1 MFWGKFLKVHYYIL
15 LFLNEFKFMKYC
27 FFCLLFLTWMPYG
40 VTQERLRSSEIKT
53 IKETEEKK
61 IGRNDCLITATFS
74 VTERSS
80 SRSLEDPFFDQGED
94 VRICIDYLANFSDLG
109 TSWIH
114 GLIPDFGPGWDMTAF
129 QPDSALIS
137 PSTPIAIWHDI
148 DDIDCYPTSSSYFDI
163 SDLCTYL
170 DTITGRLTLCNTECE
185 FCPCSGPLPKDTR
198 LPSGWFWSTNGGA
211 GCDNLCN
218 PGTRYGMAVVVAQ
231 ISICFDMKVRTF
243 LSNDKIK
250 NNTGLNIN
258 FQLSLDDQTG
268 CWRDGLRPHQ
278 QIDSKQFGPNWS
290 IACSPSSSVILGK
303 DTIICTGSSP
313 SMEISNENPLDSN
326 GIIVKTIFNNKVTGN
341 RDHYFDQGYGVIND
355 TLVNTTDTIQEVLY
369 TVASVSDTIW
379 CPIVKD
385 TFKVIVYPNITFSV
399 DEVIYINH
407 PTELTSNFDG
417 NWIISDTSI
426 ANVTNGLLTGLNEGI
441 IEISL
446 VEPISKCTS
455 DIKTVTILQPTYLLK
470 VFTFTDNDGNGIY
483 DPINDSELPNT
494 SVYLPRN
501 DSYHYTN
508 ALGNAEI
515 VLDTGL
521 FEIIYK
527 QTTGDWIDD
536 QIVSYINI
544 EELCHVDSIGFIPL
558 LPRLTGI
565 TTIPTSWLRCSNT
578 VKLYNRVLNTS
589 SRNMDAK
596 LVVLL
601 DTLTNASTAVPVPN
615 MQESNRF
622 EWIINGLK
630 PSHYFNAHI
639 FVNIPAAMSNMD
651 SLHFYAFLITNEG
664 DTISRFKSSDIIRC
678 SYDPND
684 KRSWPDR
691 KGEENYTLRSERIDY
706 NIRFQNNGNDTAY
719 YVKILDL
726 LDPSLDKKS
735 LIVNG
740 SSHDVNTYIL
750 GDTLIFEHNNIILPD
765 TASNFVE
772 SQGFVS
778 FSFASLSAVAQG
790 TVIFNKGEI
799 IFDQNPPIITN
810 QVKNTIVDALPCPL
824 EAIWL
829 QGQTIQVNAEG
840 TVYEWYDCGTN
851 ALIATTSV
859 PSFVPELTG
868 SYYAVITGDFCKTVT
883 KCVTYI
889 ISSTAEVKKSS
900 VIIFPNPND
909 GIFTVSASQNMNKIM
924 VVDIA
929 GKNVYFDRSFT
940 SNTTN
945 HQIDITHLS
954 PGFFLVKVWMD
965 GEIYIAKIVLK

>member
-1 MFWGKFLKVHYYIL
+1 
-15 LFLNEFKFMKYC
+15 
-27 FFCLLFLTWMPYG
+27 MPYG
-40 VTQERLRSSEIKT
+40 ITQERLRSSEIKT

-61 IGRNDCLITATFS
+61 SGRNDCLTTATFS

-80 SRSLEDPFFDQGED
+80 SRSLEDPFFDQGEE
-94 VRICIDYLANFSDLG
+94 VRICIDYVEDFSDFG
-109 TSWIH
+109 VSWGH
-114 GLIPDFGPGWDMTAF
+114 GIIPDFGAGWDMTAF

-137 PSTPIAIWHDI
+137 SNAHLVKWHDKN
-148 DDIDCYPTSSSYFDI
+148 DADCYPSTSPHFQTPGI
-163 SDLCTYL
+163 CTYL
-170 DTITGRLTLCNTECE
+170 DTITGRLTLCNTSCE
-185 FCPCSGPLPKDTR
+185 FCPCSGPLPMDTR
-198 LPSGWFWSTNGGA
+198 LPSGWFWSTNGGGI
-211 GCDNLCN
+211 GCTNTCKPNTKFGIGLILSDL
-218 PGTRYGMAVVVAQ
+218 
-231 ISICFDMKVRTF
+231 SLCFDMKVRTF
-243 LSNDKIK
+243 LSNAEIE

-258 FQLSLDDQTG
+258 IQATSDDQTG
-268 CWRDGLRPHQ
+268 CWNDVFQNP
-278 QIDSKQFGPNWS
+278 IEAKQFGPNWS

-341 RDHYFDQGYGVIND
+341 RDHYFDQSYGVIND

-385 TFKVIVYPNITFSV
+385 TFRVIVYPNITFSV
-399 DEVIYINH
+399 DEVVYINH
-407 PTELTSNFDG
+407 PVELTSNFDG
-417 NWIISDTSI
+417 KWIISDTSI
-426 ANVTNGLLTGLNEGI
+426 ADINNGLLTGLKDGI

-455 DIKTVTILQPTYLLK
+455 DIKIVTILQPTYLLK

-501 DSYHYTN
+501 NSYYYTN
-508 ALGNAEI
+508 ALGNAGI
-515 VLDTGL
+515 VVDTGL

-544 EELCHVDSIGFIPL
+544 EELCHVDSIGFIPQ

-565 TTIPTSWLRCSNT
+565 TTIPTSWLRCSST

-601 DTLTNASTAVPVPN
+601 DTLTNASNAVPVPN
-615 MQESNRF
+615 MQESHRF
-622 EWIINGLK
+622 EWMINGLK

-639 FVNIPAAMSNMD
+639 FVNIPAAMTNMD

-684 KRSWPDR
+684 KKSWPDR

-706 NIRFQNNGNDTAY
+706 NIRFQNNGNDTAF
-719 YVKILDL
+719 YVKIVDV

-750 GDTLIFEHNNIILPD
+750 GDTLFFEFNEIILPD
-765 TASNFVE
+765 TASNFLE

-778 FSFASLSAVAQG
+778 FSFASLPDIAQG
-790 TVIFNKGEI
+790 TVILNKGDI

-810 QVKNTIVDALPCPL
+810 QVRNTIVDELPCPL

-829 QGQTIQVNAEG
+829 QDQTIQVNADG

-883 KCVTYI
+883 ECVTYI
-889 ISSTAEVKKSS
+889 ISSTAEVKKST

-909 GIFTVSASQNMNKIM
+909 GIFTVSASQNLNKIM

-929 GKNVYFDRSFT
+929 GRNVYFDKSFT

-954 PGFFLVKVWMD
+954 PGFFLVKVWMG